1 MAGLSTLGGMDIYF
15 DDAIGRINSEKR
27 GRKLGN
33 FKSHD
38 LILLVYK
45 DGQYELTG
53 FELTNRYEQDQILII
68 EKFDPNT
75 VVSAVHFDGAQKNY
89 FVKRFKVET
98 STLGKKY
105 PFISDSNGS
114 YLVVV
119 TTDKAPQL
127 EISFLKGAKGA
138 EEKSIFDFDMLIDVK
153 GWKALGNRLSQ
164 HQVTGVKLIA
174 SQAQNDKEVN
184 LEADNNSQ
192 TTDLKRSESFQPGTT
207 INLDPDSDNNTD
219 PDKEQD
225 DPKQLGLF

>member
-1 MAGLSTLGGMDIYF
+1 MAGLSTLGGMDIYY
-15 DDAIGRINSEKR
+15 DDSIGRLNSEKR

-38 LILLVYK
+38 LILVVYK

-53 FELTNRYEQDQILII
+53 FELTNRYEQDQIQII

-75 VVSAVHFDGAQKNY
+75 VISAVHFDGSQKNY

-105 PFISDSNGS
+105 LFISDSPGS

-127 EISFLKGAKGA
+127 EISLSKGAKGI
-138 EEKSIFDFDMLIDVK
+138 EEKSVFDFDMLIDVK
-153 GWKALGNRLSQ
+153 GWKALGNKLSQ

-174 SQAQNDKEVN
+174 SKVQNDQEVN
-184 LEADNNSQ
+184 LDDDNSKNIE
-192 TTDLKRSESFQPGTT
+192 LKRSESFEPGTT
-207 INLDPDSDNNTD
+207 VELNPDKDNPDPDRG
-219 PDKEQD
+219 PD